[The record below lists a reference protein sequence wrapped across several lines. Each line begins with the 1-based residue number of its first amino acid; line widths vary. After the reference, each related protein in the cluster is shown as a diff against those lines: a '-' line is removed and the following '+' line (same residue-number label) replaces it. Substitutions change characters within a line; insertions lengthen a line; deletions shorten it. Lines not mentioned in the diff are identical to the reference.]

1 MCVQYALCIPHK
13 HVIIDSCRYVTVDFL
28 LAFDTAMKANAG
40 SPSPSLTLSTLF
52 FSVSY
57 FLQYWF
63 QVAGDLPVGFPN
75 AYTIVKITGFSLTV
89 KLISEISP

>member
-13 HVIIDSCRYVTVDFL
+13 LAVIDSCRCVTVNFL
-28 LAFDTAMKANAG
+28 LAFDTAMKATAG
-40 SPSPSLTLSTLF
+40 SPSPSPTLSMFF

-75 AYTIVKITGFSLTV
+75 AYSTVKITGFYLTV